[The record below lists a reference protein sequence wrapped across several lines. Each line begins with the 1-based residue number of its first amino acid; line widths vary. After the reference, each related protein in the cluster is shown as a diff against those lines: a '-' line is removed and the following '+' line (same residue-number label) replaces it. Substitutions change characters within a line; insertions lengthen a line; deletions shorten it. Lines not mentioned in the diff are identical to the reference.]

1 MRTYNFTN
9 LADLATTDQH
19 KEKLVEM
26 LSAFDAFCKENGL
39 RYYLS
44 GGTLLGA
51 IRHKGII
58 PWDDDIDINMPRPD
72 CEKMQELAG
81 NRIGKYEL
89 MAPNYEK
96 AYHAY
101 HWKLYD
107 DSILV
112 GKRMGNSGKL
122 GKKVYPIFMD
132 IFPIDGLPDTE
143 EGNIEHYKQIIYRK
157 KWANLNWAKRNPY
170 RNPIKKLK
178 RAILTFIA
186 KRKGVETC
194 FNAVIDHAKSIPFEE
209 AEYIGVMMTNVHTTE
224 ERVKKSEYLPVV
236 EVEFEG
242 KMFPAPANYDTYLR
256 QLYGDKYMEL
266 PPVHKRIT
274 RHALIPFISVL
285 EGEGVFTGVKET
297 SPADDEDWNPEDD
310 EEE

>member
-1 MRTYNFTN
+1 MRTYNYDN
-9 LADLATTDQH
+9 LADLATPEQH
-19 KEKLVEM
+19 KANLVKMINE
-26 LSAFDAFCKENGL
+26 FDRFCKENGL

-51 IRHKGII
+51 VRHKGII

-72 CEKMQELAG
+72 CEKMQEIAKG
-81 NRIGKYEL
+81 HIGPYEL
-89 MAPNYEK
+89 LEPNYSQMF
-96 AYHAY
+96 HAY

-112 GKRMGNSGKL
+112 GKRVGNSGKL

-132 IFPIDGLPDTE
+132 IFPIDGLPSTE
-143 EGNIEHYKQIIYRK
+143 EENIKHYDQIKYKK
-157 KWANLNWAKRNPY
+157 KWANLNWQKNPY
-170 RNPIKKLK
+170 KNPIKKIK
-178 RAILTFIA
+178 RALLRIVA
-186 KRKGVETC
+186 KRKGVEKC
-194 FNAVIDHAKSIPFEE
+194 FNAVIDHAKSIPFDE

-224 ERVKKSEYLPVV
+224 ERVKKDEYLPVV

-242 KMFPAPANYDTYLR
+242 GMFPAPANYDTYLR

-266 PPVHKRIT
+266 PPVHQRIT

-285 EGEGVFTGVKET
+285 DDSNT
-297 SPADDEDWNPEDD
+297 SGDGGADDEDWNPEDD
-310 EEE
+310 DE